1 MARKRSSGALT
12 ILVIIALLF
21 IYFYQQR
28 RKPTPIPEPSGVS
41 VHLLL
46 GNPSNATADTGKA
59 NDFLSIRPQYAMS
72 YNRDKG
78 GPNWVSWH
86 LAASDLGDTDRCDCF
101 APDALLPSTWQ
112 IRPND
117 YQGSGYD
124 RGHLCPAGDRTDNRD
139 NNAATFVMSN
149 MLPQTGDLN
158 RHVWEK
164 LESYSR
170 SLVKAGDELYII
182 AGGYGE
188 QERIG
193 KGKVNVPTH
202 CWKVVLSLPEG
213 ESDLAR
219 VDEDTRVIAVDMPNE
234 NGIGADT
241 WQKYIVTVNELERS
255 TGYHFFTA
263 LPPNIQT
270 ALKAKRDSGRKT
282 RGRAIAEV
290 VR

>member
-1 MARKRSSGALT
+1 
-12 ILVIIALLF
+12 LVILALLLIF
-21 IYFYQQR
+21 WVYRQR
-28 RKPTPIPEPSGVS
+28 RKPVPTPEPRGES

-46 GNPSNATADTGKA
+46 GNPSNATADTSNA
-59 NDFLSIRPQYAMS
+59 NNFLSLRPQYAMS

-86 LAASDLGDTDRCDCF
+86 LAASDLGDVDRCDCF
-101 APDALLPSTWQ
+101 APDALLPSGWQ

-117 YQGSGYD
+117 YQGSGHD
-124 RGHLCPAGDRTDNRD
+124 RGHMCPAGDRTANRED
-139 NNAATFVMSN
+139 NAATFVMSN

-170 SLVKAGDELYII
+170 SLVKGGDELYII

-193 KGKVNVPTH
+193 KGKVNVPTR
-202 CWKVVLSLPEG
+202 CWKIVLELPEG
-213 ESDLAR
+213 GNDLSR
-219 VDEDTRVIAVDMPNE
+219 IDENTRVIAVDMPNTQ
-234 NGIGADT
+234 GIEADP
-241 WQKYIVTVNELERS
+241 WQNYIVTVNDLEKS

-263 LPPNIQT
+263 LPQNTQS
-270 ALKAKRDSGRKT
+270 ALKAKRDAGRKART
-282 RGRAIAEV
+282 RAIAGLV
-290 VR
+290 GN